1 MNIVLEKLGKV
12 KNVGDLEKIDSLEI
26 ILSVLNNE
34 IKPMSV
40 TAQSYEELFS
50 IIQIL
55 KKKLN
60 IFNSDVYFKNENVK
74 IIYSLLYARTDV
86 RNENIGYSEKLL
98 EDEKKAK
105 KWYKNIMKKIH
116 PDANLE
122 CKDEAKKAM
131 EEFETIYMRIQKC
144 FVKGEE

>member
-60 IFNSDVYFKNENVK
+60 IFNSDVYF
-74 IIYSLLYARTDV
+74 
-86 RNENIGYSEKLL
+86 
-98 EDEKKAK
+98 
-105 KWYKNIMKKIH
+105 
-116 PDANLE
+116 
-122 CKDEAKKAM
+122 
-131 EEFETIYMRIQKC
+131 
-144 FVKGEE
+144 